1 MNRDPEA
8 VLNRRNFIKR
18 YFQRRK
24 AETPGISIKEIS
36 VELSDW
42 YLFISTQTIIKEYH
56 STN

>member
-1 MNRDPEA
+1 MNRNPEA
-8 VLNRRNFIKR
+8 VLNRRSFIKR

-24 AETPGISIKEIS
+24 AEVPGISLKEIS

-56 STN
+56 CD